1 MANTKEDVL
10 EKCLIDCIAL
20 WEQLNRIAVCFR
32 EDSSVHGPA
41 ALSDAFTAL
50 VRAYQRLKEA
60 SSQLQPSSTGTE
72 TITKASA
79 GPESWRV
86 PLELLQWLDRGENPD
101 LFLLRLLYDAVDL
114 ERIGA
119 AKQKEIKSFRAAL
132 CAFDRL
138 RAAKEV
144 TTPQQASSTT
154 EPTHEQA

>member
-10 EKCLIDCIAL
+10 EKSFIDCIAL

-50 VRAYQRLKEA
+50 QAANSNHHQQAR
-60 SSQLQPSSTGTE
+60 E

-119 AKQKEIKSFRAAL
+119 AKQKELKSFRAAL